1 MPIWRKEHEKSR
13 VIVHYI
19 GLIVAAIAVTALCG
33 QLARMPLFFEWG
45 HTGSMSLPT
54 AVSLLLCGIGF
65 WLVSRGEVSPIG
77 SQ

>member
-13 VIVHYI
+13 VFVHYI
-19 GLIVAAIAVTALCG
+19 GLVVAAVAVTALCG
-33 QLARMPLFFEWG
+33 QLARIPLLFEWG

-54 AVSLLLCGIGF
+54 AICLLLCGIGF
-65 WLVSRGEVSPIG
+65 FIVSRGEATLIG